1 MTKNVLTRMGEPG
14 ETTLGHIMSQKMR
27 GDSTISFVEKLLR
40 ENLDI
45 PPATELHIET
55 AQKALAPKPAST
67 ETRSRVIKFH
77 HYETK
82 EDIQHKAWI

>member
-1 MTKNVLTRMGEPG
+1 MGEPG
-14 ETTLGHIMSQKMR
+14 ETTLGHIMSQKMKR
-27 GDSTISFVEKLLR
+27 GESTISFVEKLLR

-45 PPATELHIET
+45 PPATELHIVT
-55 AQKALAPKPAST
+55 TQRALAPKPAST

-82 EDIQHKAWI
+82 EDILHKAWIKKKT